1 MNRPGEKPKRRQA
14 NRARKRLAL
23 VVTTDWTL
31 TEDMAIRQ
39 YAIDLSV
46 FSLRLLRVDQE
57 EDLGKLVNLYIKEND
72 VQVSKGDLVLYWDS
86 IKMRSEVVFMIDKR
100 KTH

>member
-1 MNRPGEKPKRRQA
+1 VNRPGEKPKRRQA

>member
-1 MNRPGEKPKRRQA
+1 
-14 NRARKRLAL
+14 
-23 VVTTDWTL
+23 
-31 TEDMAIRQ
+31 MAIRQ